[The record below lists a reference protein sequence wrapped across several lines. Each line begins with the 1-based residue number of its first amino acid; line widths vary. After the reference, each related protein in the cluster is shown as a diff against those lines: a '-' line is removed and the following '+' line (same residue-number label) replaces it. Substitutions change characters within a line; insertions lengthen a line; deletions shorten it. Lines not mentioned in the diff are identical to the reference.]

1 MLKKGLV
8 LSSLALLLAACGTG
22 NSDSDSSGE
31 VATSEG
37 STEQEEIVIKVASH
51 LPPMTDIVEIAGDVI
66 EEPYKVELVE
76 VSDNIQYNEAL
87 LNDEVDAN
95 FAQHEPFMEK
105 FNEERDGNLVALQ
118 TIYNP
123 VVGFYSPVYDSIDEI
138 EDGSEVALPSDS
150 TNEARALAILEH
162 YELLTLDP
170 EVNKY
175 EVTVENVTEN
185 PHDFTFTHI
194 DLLNLT
200 SAYEDGVELVFN
212 YPTYIESIG
221 LTTEDALLLEDEED
235 LTFAL
240 QLIAREDNQK
250 SAEIQAL
257 LKAFT
262 SQEVHDYL
270 NELSEKGHLE
280 PAFDPGE

>member
-1 MLKKGLV
+1 MIKKGLV

-22 NSDSDSSGE
+22 DSDESTE
-31 VATSEG
+31 VASSEG
-37 STEQEEIVIKVASH
+37 STDQEEIVIKVASH

-105 FNEERDGNLVALQ
+105 FNQEREGDLVALQ

-123 VVGFYSPVYDSIDEI
+123 IVGFYSPVYDSVEEI
-138 EDGSEVALPSDS
+138 EDGAEVALPSDS
-150 TNEARALAILEH
+150 SNEARALAILED

-175 EVTVENVTEN
+175 EVTADDVTEN
-185 PHDFTFTHI
+185 PHNFTFTHI

-200 SAYEDGVELVFN
+200 GAYEDGVELVFN
-212 YPTYIESIG
+212 YPTYIDSIG
-221 LTTEDALLLEDEED
+221 LTTEDALILEDDED

-240 QLIAREDNQK
+240 QLITREDNQD

-262 SQEVHDYL
+262 SPEVHDYL
-270 NELSEKGHLE
+270 DELSETGHLE
-280 PAFDPGE
+280 PAFNVGE

>member
-22 NSDSDSSGE
+22 NSDSDSS
-31 VATSEG
+31 AEG
-37 STEQEEIVIKVASH
+37 TKSKGTTEQEEIVIKVASH

-66 EEPYKVELVE
+66 AEPYKVELVE

-95 FAQHEPFMEK
+95 FSQHKPFMEK

-123 VVGFYSPVYDSIDEI
+123 VVGFYSPVYDSIEEI

-150 TNEARALAILEH
+150 SNEARALAILEH
-162 YELLTLDP
+162 YELITLDP
-170 EVNKY
+170 EVNKH
-175 EVTVENVTEN
+175 EVTVEDVAEN
-185 PHDFTFTHI
+185 PHNFTFTHI

-200 SAYEDGVELVFN
+200 GAYEDGVELVFN
-212 YPTYIESIG
+212 YPTYIDSIG
-221 LTTEDALLLEDEED
+221 LTTEDALLLEDDED

-240 QLIAREDNQK
+240 QLIAREDNQS
-250 SAEIQAL
+250 SAEIKAL
-257 LKAFT
+257 LKAFM

-270 NELSEKGHLE
+270 DELSKTGHLE
-280 PAFDPGE
+280 PAFEPAE